1 MMQIFTRIVCLTL
14 ILLVVSSSLPVNAGI
29 AANTTITLNPK
40 TTYQTITGWE
50 AVAQAG
56 QLECA
61 IDPATGKYDPL
72 LFAAYKESL
81 FDQAVADGINRI
93 RLEVRSGSENPVDYF
108 SLYLSGQITRQEW
121 KAHWHDIVNDNNNPH
136 QINDAGFQFAEIDN
150 QIEQVILPLKERLE
164 ARGETL
170 FLNVNYVDFSGSTFE
185 HKDAPEEYAEFVL
198 AAVKHMKAEYN
209 LVPDAWEV
217 ILEPDTGA
225 AWSGTQIGQAIAA
238 AGARLKAEGIPM
250 RFIGPSTTNMTNAI
264 SYFDQVIAVPGAREY
279 LSEISY
285 HRYGGVSGIS
295 LQAIAARSAKYKLQ
309 TSMLEH
315 IGSGYEDLHEDL
327 KIGLNSSWQQF
338 TLGYCGTDDG
348 GAYYTIDQTDL
359 RRPRVIIGSRTKF
372 LRQYFKFI
380 RPGAVRLGATGGG
393 AFDPLAFINPGNKYV
408 VVVKAASGGS
418 FAVQNLPA
426 GTYGIKYTT
435 NTTYDVSLPAV
446 TLSAGQSLTAAIPAA
461 GVLTVYQM
469 LPQNPQR
476 KYFPLLIQMR
486 WPRSD

>member
-1 MMQIFTRIVCLTL
+1 MNTITRVTCVTL
-14 ILLVVSSSLPVNAGI
+14 ILLVLAGSWPVGARI
-29 AANTTITLNPK
+29 APNTTITLDPR

-72 LFAAYKESL
+72 LFHAYKESL

-121 KAHWHDIVNDNNNPH
+121 KTHWHDIVNDNNNPH
-136 QINDAGFQFAEIDN
+136 QIDNAGFQFAEIDD
-150 QIEQVILPLKERLE
+150 QIEKIILPLKERLE

-170 FLNVNYVDFSGSTFE
+170 FLNINYVDFSGSAFE
-185 HKDAPEEYAEFVL
+185 HKNAPEEYAEFVL
-198 AAVKHMKAEYN
+198 AAVKHMKARYN

-264 SYFDQVIAVPGAREY
+264 SYFDQMIAVPSALSY

-285 HRYGGVSGIS
+285 HRYGGVSANS
-295 LQAIAARSAKYKLQ
+295 LQEIAARSVKYNLH

-315 IGSGYEDLHEDL
+315 IGSGYQDLHEDL
-327 KIGLNSSWQQF
+327 KIGLNSAWQQF

-348 GAYYTIDQTDL
+348 GAYYVIDQPDVWQPAV
-359 RRPRVIIGSRTKF
+359 RIGSRTKY

-380 RPGAVRLGATGGG
+380 RPGAVRIEATGGG

-408 VVVKAASGGS
+408 VVVKASSGGT
-418 FAVQNLPA
+418 FAVQGLPA
-426 GTYGIKYTT
+426 GTYGLKYTT
-435 NTTYDVSLPAV
+435 NATYDVDLPAV
-446 TLSAGQSLTAAIPAA
+446 TLAAGQRLTTAIPAA
-461 GVLTVYQM
+461 GVLTIYQM
-469 LPQNPQR
+469 VAEKPHR
-476 KYFPLLIQMR
+476 KYIPVLIQMR
-486 WPRSD
+486 WPLGD

>member
-1 MMQIFTRIVCLTL
+1 MNIITRVICMTR
-14 ILLVVSSSLPVNAGI
+14 ILLVVSSSLPVSARI
-29 AANTTITLNPK
+29 AANTTITLDPR

-61 IDPATGKYDPL
+61 INPATGKYDPL
-72 LFAAYKESL
+72 LFDAYKQSL

-121 KAHWHDIVNDNNNPH
+121 KTHWHDIVNDNSNPN
-136 QINDAGFQFAEIDN
+136 QIDNAGFQFAEIDN
-150 QIEQVILPLKERLE
+150 QMEQVILPLKERLE

-170 FLNVNYVDFSGSTFE
+170 FLNINYVDFSSSTFE

-198 AAVKHMKAEYN
+198 AAMKHIKAKYN

-225 AWSGTQIGQAIAA
+225 AWSGQQIGQAIAA
-238 AGARLKAEGIPM
+238 AGTRLKAEGIAL

-264 SYFDQVIAVPGAREY
+264 SYFDQMIAVPGALEY
-279 LSEISY
+279 LSELSY
-285 HRYGGVSGIS
+285 HRYGGVSALS
-295 LQAIAARSAKYKLQ
+295 LQEIAARGVKHKLQ

-315 IGSGYEDLHEDL
+315 IGSSYEDLHEDL

-359 RRPRVIIGSRTKF
+359 QRPRVIIGSRTKF

-380 RPGAVRLGATGGG
+380 RPGAVRIGATGGG

-408 VVVKAASGGS
+408 VVVKAASGGTFS
-418 FAVQNLPA
+418 VQGLPA
-426 GTYGIKYTT
+426 GTYGLKYTT
-435 NTTYDVSLPAV
+435 NAAYDVDLPAV
-446 TLSAGQSLTAAIPAA
+446 ALAAGQSLDAAIPAA
-461 GVLTVYQM
+461 GVLTVHQI

-476 KYFPLLIQMR
+476 KYVPLLIQMP
-486 WPRSD
+486 WSRSD